1 MTYRDPELDEF
12 LDNLVRRIRRWLVLG
27 EAELILVALWVVY
40 AVTLAAH
47 EIRPVLAIRSAEK
60 ASGKTRLLEI
70 LALLFGERCDTTS
83 LITASNLFRTAS
95 DGGRI
100 ILADESDAWLS
111 SSNPS
116 EGSEAMR
123 AIINASHRPRLF
135 GYVRQTD
142 TSGKTP
148 KSVKYKI
155 DCAIAI
161 AGLKALPETVADRS
175 IPIVLIKR
183 KATEPI
189 ERFRFLQAEQEIAPL
204 RERLDAMAPRL
215 TELLVGA
222 MPALPEAL
230 EDRQMDNL
238 SPLAAVADL
247 AGGAWPGLARSA
259 FLSLSRE
266 VTALVG
272 SGSIGVEL
280 LRAVREVFVEADD
293 PAAVSSLDLLR
304 GLYERSEGPWAARY
318 GCPDL
323 PSERQRGA
331 QRLAADLGA
340 FGVRPK
346 TVRLPDGSTP
356 RGYSRAD
363 LADPWS
369 RHAPDVAPVPTS
381 APDVAPLFGID
392 GGLA

>member
-1 MTYRDPELDEF
+1 MTYRDPELDEL
-12 LDNLVRRIRRWLVLG
+12 LDAIHARIRRWLILG
-27 EAELILVALWVVY
+27 EAELALVVLWIAY

-60 ASGKTRLLEI
+60 GSGKTRLLEI
-70 LALLFGERCDTTS
+70 LALLFGERGHPTS
-83 LITASNLFRTAS
+83 TITASSLFRTAS
-95 DGGRI
+95 EGTI

-111 SSNPS
+111 PTNPS
-116 EGSEAMR
+116 EGAEAMR
-123 AIINASHRPRLF
+123 AIINASHRPRIF
-135 GYVRQTD
+135 GVITKTD

-148 KSVKYKI
+148 RVVRYKI

-161 AGLKALPETVADRS
+161 AGLKALPDTVADRS
-175 IPIVLIKR
+175 IPIVLNKR
-183 KATEPI
+183 KSTEPI
-189 ERFRFLQAEQEIAPL
+189 ERFRFLKADQEIEPL
-204 RERLDAMAPRL
+204 RNRLDAIAPRI

-222 MPALPEAL
+222 DPALPESL
-230 EDRQMDNL
+230 EDRQMDNF

-247 AGGAWPGLARSA
+247 AGGMWPSLARSS
-259 FLSLSRE
+259 FLSLNRE
-266 VTALVG
+266 VTNLVG
-272 SGSIGVEL
+272 STSIGVEL
-280 LRAVREVFVEADD
+280 LRAVRDLFLEAGD
-293 PAAVSSLDLLR
+293 PAALSSLDVLR

-331 QRLAADLGA
+331 QRLAHDLGS

-346 TVRLPDGSTP
+346 SVRLPDGSTP

-363 LADPWS
+363 LADPWA
-369 RHAPDVAPVPTS
+369 RHAPDVAPVPT
-381 APDVAPLFGID
+381 PELDVAPLFGID